1 MEKFKAL
8 GITEELLKAIV
19 DQRFEVPSEIQEKSI
34 PLILEGKDVIG
45 GSSTGSGKTL
55 AFAAGIIHNVV
66 RAKGLQALILTPTR
80 ELAEQIT
87 KAIHTFAK
95 YKPLRIVQVY
105 GGVSIN
111 PQIEAIYTAD
121 VVVATPGRLLDH
133 LERKT
138 ISLSQVKIL
147 VLDEADRM
155 LDMGFIEDVEQ
166 IIKLCPRERQTLLF
180 SATIS
185 AEIKQLAQR
194 YMKHPVTVSAES
206 YVDPTKL
213 TQLYYDVPDQQK
225 FSLLVHLLKHEHSG
239 LVMVFCNTQHGT
251 DFVVRNL
258 QGVNIHAIALHG
270 GFSQQKRNR
279 AMEQFH
285 SASVDV
291 LVCTDVA
298 ARGLDI
304 KGVSHIYNYD
314 VPADPSAYIHRIGR
328 TARAGKEGKAILI
341 LARRDYDNFSRLLK
355 EYPNLIHKLPL
366 PVIEA
371 VQVSWKPQRSS
382 FSGRGGRDG
391 DRGSRGSGD
400 RPRSGGGGFRG
411 RRGDSSSGAKT
422 LPRSLY

>member
-66 RAKGLQALILTPTR
+66 RARGLQALILTPTL

-147 VLDEADRM
+147 
-155 LDMGFIEDVEQ
+155 
-166 IIKLCPRERQTLLF
+166 
-180 SATIS
+180 
-185 AEIKQLAQR
+185 
-194 YMKHPVTVSAES
+194 
-206 YVDPTKL
+206 
-213 TQLYYDVPDQQK
+213 
-225 FSLLVHLLKHEHSG
+225 
-239 LVMVFCNTQHGT
+239 
-251 DFVVRNL
+251 
-258 QGVNIHAIALHG
+258 
-270 GFSQQKRNR
+270 
-279 AMEQFH
+279 
-285 SASVDV
+285 
-291 LVCTDVA
+291 
-298 ARGLDI
+298 
-304 KGVSHIYNYD
+304 
-314 VPADPSAYIHRIGR
+314 
-328 TARAGKEGKAILI
+328 
-341 LARRDYDNFSRLLK
+341 
-355 EYPNLIHKLPL
+355 
-366 PVIEA
+366 
-371 VQVSWKPQRSS
+371 
-382 FSGRGGRDG
+382 
-391 DRGSRGSGD
+391 
-400 RPRSGGGGFRG
+400 
-411 RRGDSSSGAKT
+411 
-422 LPRSLY
+422 